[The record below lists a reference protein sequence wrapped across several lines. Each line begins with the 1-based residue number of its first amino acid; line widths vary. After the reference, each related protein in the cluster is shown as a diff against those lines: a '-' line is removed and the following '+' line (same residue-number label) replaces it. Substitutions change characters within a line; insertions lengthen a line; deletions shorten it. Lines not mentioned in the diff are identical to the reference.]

1 MKTVIINGS
10 PRVNGNCALVI
21 ERFAGSLEN
30 EGIET
35 EVLQVGSADIKGCR
49 GCGGCVK
56 DFSCVM
62 HGDGFHE
69 LADKVYEAEGL
80 LIVAPVYFDSMPG
93 QLKTFLDRLFFQDR
107 SGGGLRNKVAG
118 ACAVMRRTGGVAT
131 LDDLYHYMTDA
142 GMLIAPSA
150 GSNMVYGFEK
160 GESARDKEGLD
171 IMSKLAHNMAWLM
184 KMIDMTKD
192 KLTPPGFVER
202 DYMNFIR

>member
-1 MKTVIINGS
+1 MKTVILNGS
-10 PRVNGNCALVI
+10 PRVDGNCNLVA
-21 ERFAGSLEN
+21 ERFAESLDQ
-30 EGIET
+30 EGIMSEI
-35 EVLQVGSADIKGCR
+35 LQIGAADIKGCR
-49 GCGGCVK
+49 GCGGCAK
-56 DFSCVM
+56 DYSCVF

-107 SGGGLRNKVAG
+107 SGGGLRNKVAS
-118 ACAVMRRTGGVAT
+118 ACAVPRRTGGVAT

-142 GMLIAPSA
+142 GMLIAPSV

-160 GESARDKEGLD
+160 GESARDVEGLD
-171 IMSKLAHNMAWLM
+171 IMRKLARNMAWVM

-192 KLTPPGFVER
+192 ELTPPGFVER
-202 DYMNFIR
+202 EYMHFIR